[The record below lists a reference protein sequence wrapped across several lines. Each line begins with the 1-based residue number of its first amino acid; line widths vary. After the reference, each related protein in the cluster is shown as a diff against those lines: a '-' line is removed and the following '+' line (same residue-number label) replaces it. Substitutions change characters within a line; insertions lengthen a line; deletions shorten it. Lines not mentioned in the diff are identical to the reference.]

1 MSTVGEKIISSAKQA
16 LAFAE
21 GQTFHSCTVHV
32 PEEIDVRRIRRKLGL
47 SQSQF
52 ASNFGLS
59 LATVQDWEQG
69 RRVPDGAARAL
80 LKVIDRDPEAVHRA
94 LATSPA

>member
-1 MSTVGEKIISSAKQA
+1 MSTAGEKIIHSAKQA
-16 LAFAE
+16 LAFTE
-21 GQTFHSCTVHV
+21 GQTFHGCKVHV
-32 PEEIDVRRIRRKLGL
+32 PEVINVRRIRRKLGL

-59 LATVQDWEQG
+59 LDTVQDWEQG

-80 LKVIDRDPEAVHRA
+80 LKVIDCDPEAVHRA
-94 LATSPA
+94 LVTNLA